1 MQEGKLNQELNDED
15 DQIEG
20 TPESTPQVDVD
31 ALIAEGELA
40 SRSGDHEQAL
50 EAFNKAIALDP
61 ANAMAWFNRGVL
73 LEAKQDPRGAK
84 QSFTICLDLKP
95 DHGPALANLAILLER
110 VGDDTGAHN
119 AAEKALVYFPGH
131 PTLTDLFNRTKNIKN
146 EEVDLAPVMP
156 DVETKWKEED
166 LESAMKATGVTDR
179 QAILQEATHHDADGN
194 AVLDSQELEM
204 AATMVKARMQAESVI
219 ETNID
224 HEEPTPS
231 ETTEMEELVLPE
243 IEIPEEQPSVNLEEI
258 CIEAEGLL
266 KSAKPTESLK
276 LLKPYLHNEA
286 SKHAKSWRIAAAS
299 MAGLDLDDHA
309 INAFT
314 HALSIEPDAKAFFNL
329 GMIQHRQ
336 GDLSSAQ
343 KSFHS
348 ALATDDN
355 YLNAAK
361 KLTVIAQE
369 NEDVESYLTG
379 LRAISRIS
387 GDDVDRIA
395 LATAL
400 IEIAEGESVI
410 LENMSSLPPTIPQG
424 PELAEEARTL
434 LEGKSGAILARALSL
449 CGMHTESVVQ
459 WKQLIESDKQNP
471 AHWLGLSKSLEAAGD
486 RERAEKCRAKAQMLS
501 TGPQPENTT
510 QANIP
515 SEGGSPTLSG
525 APQITSPQMMTVGQA
540 TAPQEQPLQPPP
552 PPPGYEQA
560 PTQTSNL
567 LTAHDALA
575 QQPPIESQSPAP
587 TNNPTVDL
595 ARAALEV
602 TATTTANQFG
612 NADSSAIA
620 NMDVDWYNKGLALI
634 QDNKYREALSCFDR
648 ALASFSGN
656 DEMVIRILNGRGNA
670 FYYLEEYPKCI
681 ESYHQ
686 AMVINPTSVRG
697 QTLYNMGTAYAEM
710 ERFQDAIK
718 CFEQATPRGL
728 SKEESKLAK
737 EQIRRCKLLVKEQQ
751 KRQ

>member
-1 MQEGKLNQELNDED
+1 
-15 DQIEG
+15 
-20 TPESTPQVDVD
+20 
-31 ALIAEGELA
+31 
-40 SRSGDHEQAL
+40 
-50 EAFNKAIALDP
+50 
-61 ANAMAWFNRGVL
+61 
-73 LEAKQDPRGAK
+73 
-84 QSFTICLDLKP
+84 
-95 DHGPALANLAILLER
+95 
-110 VGDDTGAHN
+110 
-119 AAEKALVYFPGH
+119 
-131 PTLTDLFNRTKNIKN
+131 
-146 EEVDLAPVMP
+146 
-156 DVETKWKEED
+156 
-166 LESAMKATGVTDR
+166 
-179 QAILQEATHHDADGN
+179 
-194 AVLDSQELEM
+194 
-204 AATMVKARMQAESVI
+204 
-219 ETNID
+219 
-224 HEEPTPS
+224 
-231 ETTEMEELVLPE
+231 
-243 IEIPEEQPSVNLEEI
+243 
-258 CIEAEGLL
+258 
-266 KSAKPTESLK
+266 
-276 LLKPYLHNEA
+276 
-286 SKHAKSWRIAAAS
+286 
-299 MAGLDLDDHA
+299 
-309 INAFT
+309 
-314 HALSIEPDAKAFFNL
+314 NL
-329 GMIQHRQ
+329 GMSQHRQ
-336 GDLSSAQ
+336 GDLYTAQ

-387 GDDVDRIA
+387 GDDVDIIA

-400 IEIAEGESVI
+400 VEIAEGESVI

-486 RERAEKCRAKAQMLS
+486 RDRAEKCRAKAQMLS

-515 SEGGSPTLSG
+515 SEDGSPTSSG

-567 LTAHDALA
+567 LTAHDTLA

-602 TATTTANQFG
+602 TATTSANQFG